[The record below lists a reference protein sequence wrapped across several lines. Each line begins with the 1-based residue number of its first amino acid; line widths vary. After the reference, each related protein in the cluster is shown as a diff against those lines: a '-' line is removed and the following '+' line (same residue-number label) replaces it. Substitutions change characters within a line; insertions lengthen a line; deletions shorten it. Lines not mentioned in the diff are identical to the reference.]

1 MSTKYYLLKFEYEG
15 DSWLMMDHGEFM
27 GSDVESKARELIR
40 QRTWCSINLGG
51 IEIYPT
57 TFPELEKAVGGLPF
71 KIIDFRVGPYPFE
84 AVKLVPNYDGGT
96 FGGASIGMLEVT

>member
-1 MSTKYYLLKFEYEG
+1 MSTKYYLMKFKHEG
-15 DSWLMMDHGEFM
+15 DDWLMMEEGGFV
-27 GSDVESKARELIR
+27 GSDSERKTRELI
-40 QRTWCSINLGG
+40 QRNTWTSINLGG

-57 TFPELEKAVGGLPF
+57 TFPDLEKAVGGLPF
-71 KIIDFRVGPYPFE
+71 KIIDFWVGGHHFE